1 MSLLNAKKAGIPFGM
16 TGQAP
21 TEVRFEEDPKV
32 KEEAHSDSLSRGL
45 SYHSIGRDAGRL
57 DFWVRNETR

>member
-32 KEEAHSDSLSRGL
+32 KEEGHSDFLSRGL
-45 SYHSIGRDAGRL
+45 SYHSIGIDADGL

>member
-21 TEVRFEEDPKV
+21 TEVRFEDDPKV
-32 KEEAHSDSLSRGL
+32 KEEGHSDFLSRGL
-45 SYHSIGRDAGRL
+45 SYHSNGRDAEGL
-57 DFWVRNETR
+57 DFWVRNGTR

>member
-1 MSLLNAKKAGIPFGM
+1 LNAKKAGIPFGM

-21 TEVRFEEDPKV
+21 TEVRIEDDPKV
-32 KEEAHSDSLSRGL
+32 KEEGHSDFLSRGL

>member
-1 MSLLNAKKAGIPFGM
+1 MVLLNAKKAGTPNGV

-21 TEVRFEEDPKV
+21 TEVRIEGRFEV
-32 KEEAHSDSLSRGL
+32 KEEGHSDFLSRGL

-57 DFWVRNETR
+57 DFWVRNGTR